1 MLCVFPLASVECNVL
16 FLQTVDIVSETESR
30 YLEIVATGR
39 KILKK
44 ALDKYGEDTRHLTGE

>member
-1 MLCVFPLASVECNVL
+1 
-16 FLQTVDIVSETESR
+16 VDIVSETESR